1 MSISD
6 SASAHDD
13 DNRSVSKSPER
24 RTSLLVRNLVI
35 STQDER
41 QRVEDLR
48 KFFEDFGEIRD
59 IYIPRDYYTR
69 KPRGFGFVEFK
80 HYSDAK
86 KALE

>member
-24 RTSLLVRNLVI
+24 RTSLLVRNL
-35 STQDER
+35 DER